1 MPLLTGGN
9 LLFAQYAAGM
19 RAASAALFL
28 VHRLML
34 CVYWHEGAR
43 SEKVSY
49 IVCRSCRKC
58 AVLIFFSRESQVVPG
73 STKDIGNVMKL
84 LLTHL
89 WYLSSWDAFHFSI
102 MEPSFV
108 GLEFA
113 CGAWMHV
120 LSTRVLWMGKAAF
133 RATTTRLHC
142 PHIWLL
148 QCLQFVRSILMQL
161 IVAFTV
167 HTACHICNLPAMRKG
182 SIHVVKKRLAGVKLG
197 DVAM

>member
-1 MPLLTGGN
+1 MAIYYLRSIQQKCEQPQLPCFSYIDWCCAFTGT
-9 LLFAQYAAGM
+9 
-19 RAASAALFL
+19 RA
-28 VHRLML
+28 
-34 CVYWHEGAR
+34 AR
-43 SEKVSY
+43 SERILY

-58 AVLIFFSRESQVVPG
+58 AVLIFFARESQVPG

-133 RATTTRLHC
+133 RATTHVCIATTSGYCNACSSSLLHSNAANCRLH
-142 PHIWLL
+142 
-148 QCLQFVRSILMQL
+148 S
-161 IVAFTV
+161 TS
-167 HTACHICNLPAMRKG
+167 CHICRMPVMQKG
-182 SIHVVKKRLAGVKLG
+182 SIHVVK
-197 DVAM
+197 